1 MYQDTIAAVAT
12 PLGTGALGVVRLSGT
27 ESGAIVSGLF
37 TGRLRDHRAVY
48 GHLVDPAT
56 GSAVDEVM
64 ALLLNAPRSYTRE
77 EMVELTCHGGP
88 LVVQTALGLLL
99 RQGARLAEPGEFTLR
114 AFLHGRL
121 DLAQAESVLDI
132 ITSKTPGGLRLAVDG
147 LAGGLS
153 GRVRALRA
161 MLIEPLAYLTALVDF
176 PEDEVEASDAAQ
188 AMDAALVGLGR
199 LIATAGQGMIY
210 RQGVR
215 TAIVGRPNAGKSSLL
230 NRLLG
235 RDRAIVT
242 AIPGT
247 TRDTLEEV
255 ANIGD
260 IPFVFVDTAGIAD
273 TVDPVERLGV
283 ERSRATL
290 DTADVVL
297 WVVDLSRP
305 WDAQD
310 DAIAR
315 ELVGKR
321 VFVVGNKRDLP
332 PAPWAARFAGAPE
345 GLPLPVAEAAAW
357 PGQPVSALS
366 GAGVDELEEKLR
378 QFALSGEVFDGSEP
392 VVSNIRHRSALER
405 AAGHVKDALRAHHDG
420 LPADFITID
429 LTSAVNAL
437 GEITGETAQADLLD
451 AIFSKFCIGK

>member
-161 MLIEPLAYLTALVDF
+161 MLIEHPEQFRQLGFIHLWRAQKQLEGGEQVHRAQCDF
-176 PEDEVEASDAAQ
+176 HGAVPIYAASDGVLFSPTGELPEELGAES
-188 AMDAALVGLGR
+188 LVIGYR
-199 LIATAGQGMIY
+199 ITAPERDELRHPIQL
-210 RQGVR
+210 
-215 TAIVGRPNAGKSSLL
+215 PNHAHV
-230 NRLLG
+230 
-235 RDRAIVT
+235 RAI
-242 AIPGT
+242 I
-247 TRDTLEEV
+247 
-255 ANIGD
+255 
-260 IPFVFVDTAGIAD
+260 
-273 TVDPVERLGV
+273 
-283 ERSRATL
+283 S
-290 DTADVVL
+290 
-297 WVVDLSRP
+297 
-305 WDAQD
+305 
-310 DAIAR
+310 
-315 ELVGKR
+315 
-321 VFVVGNKRDLP
+321 
-332 PAPWAARFAGAPE
+332 
-345 GLPLPVAEAAAW
+345 
-357 PGQPVSALS
+357 
-366 GAGVDELEEKLR
+366 
-378 QFALSGEVFDGSEP
+378 
-392 VVSNIRHRSALER
+392 
-405 AAGHVKDALRAHHDG
+405 
-420 LPADFITID
+420 
-429 LTSAVNAL
+429 
-437 GEITGETAQADLLD
+437 
-451 AIFSKFCIGK
+451 